1 MTYTELKYEK
11 KTVEKVLVFMN
22 RLREE
27 FPLNKNVQESWR
39 CCLVVEYFLTV
50 SQAAVSITITEKQ
63 RQITERE
70 QMKPL
75 SVKRVK
81 P

>member
-39 CCLVVEYFLTV
+39 CCLVVEYFLIV
-50 SQAAVSITITEKQ
+50 IRPRYQSPSQRSKGKQ
-63 RQITERE
+63 QNAS
-70 QMKPL
+70 K
-75 SVKRVK
+75 
-81 P
+81 

>member
-1 MTYTELKYEK
+1 MTYIELEYEK

-39 CCLVVEYFLTV
+39 CRLVVEYFLIV
-50 SQAAVSITITEKQ
+50 SQAVVSITVTEKQ
-63 RQITERE
+63 KQTIESK

-75 SVKRVK
+75 SIKRG
-81 P
+81 